1 MRRNAFCCS
10 SAVFLALTSLLAACA
25 SGPNT
30 IYVGI
35 SPVVFEV
42 TQIGPQQYSVSGRGA
57 GAHSAEQ
64 VKEAFDRRAAQL
76 CNGLQVVQAAT
87 TSPYTYNS
95 SGGGYYFTHTAF
107 SRTGVVTCK

>member
-1 MRRNAFCCS
+1 MLRIASRFLPAM
-10 SAVFLALTSLLAACA
+10 SASLVSLLTACA
-25 SGPNT
+25 SDPNT
-30 IYVGI
+30 VYVGI
-35 SPVVFEV
+35 SPVAFEV

-64 VKEAFDRRAAQL
+64 VKEAFDRRAALL
-76 CNGLQVVQAAT
+76 CGSLQVVQAAT

-95 SGGGYYFTHTAF
+95 SGGGYRFTHNAF